1 MWVFGVDV
9 APEDPVPSVKVS
21 DLMTREVVYLP
32 AETTLD
38 EAARAMREADI
49 GDVVVTQGPS
59 LYGMVTDRDIV
70 VRAVAERLDAGTTT
84 IGSVASREI
93 VMIEQNSTASEA
105 ARLMRERTVRRIL
118 VCDAD
123 RQLVGIIS
131 LGDLALRL
139 DPESAL
145 SEISEAAPAG

>member
-1 MWVFGVDV
+1 VT
-9 APEDPVPSVKVS
+9 SVKVS
-21 DLMTREVVYLP
+21 DVMTRQVVYLP

-49 GDVVVTQGPS
+49 GDVVVTEGPS

-70 VRAVAERLDAGTTT
+70 VRAVAECKDPATTT
-84 IGSVASREI
+84 LGSVTTREI
-93 VMIEQNSTASEA
+93 VMIEQNSSASEA
-105 ARLMRERTVRRIL
+105 ARQMRERKVRRIL

-123 RQLVGIIS
+123 RQLVGIVS

-139 DPESAL
+139 DPDSAL
-145 SEISEAAPAG
+145 GEIAEASPTR